1 MTTLRSHPTPS
12 PLNILLVSTPVGP
25 LGSGLGGGVELTLT
39 NFAKALTHK
48 HHRVTLV
55 APEGS
60 ESNFPLIKIAGTL
73 QTSTQTA
80 GRAAAIELPGSSVLA
95 NMWDYARQV
104 HSEFDLVLNFA
115 YDWLPFYLT
124 PFFQRPV
131 AHMVSMGSL
140 TEAMDAVIAN
150 VATTFPQTVAFH
162 SQAQAATFDFY
173 RPSDRCPL
181 IGNGLDLDHYQF
193 NPKPAE
199 HLGWVGR
206 ISPEKGLE
214 DAVAAA
220 QATQIPLK
228 IWGVMQ
234 DSAYWDE
241 IRHTYPTAPIHY
253 AGFLETAEL
262 QQELGTCRALVMTPK
277 WVEAFGNVA
286 IEALACGV
294 PVITYSI
301 GGPAEIVET
310 GQTGWQVE
318 PNSVEGLVAAIAQID
333 RLDRRVCRQQAE
345 STYSLVALGDR
356 LEHWF
361 YRILTC

>member
-1 MTTLRSHPTPS
+1 MTTPRS
-12 PLNILLVSTPVGP
+12 PLNILLLSTPVGP

-39 NFAKALTHK
+39 NFAKALTRK
-48 HHRVTLV
+48 QHRVTIV
-55 APEGS
+55 APAAS
-60 ESNFPLIKIAGTL
+60 ESDFPLVKIAGAL

-80 GRAAAIELPGSSVLA
+80 GREAAIALPPNAVLA
-95 NMWDYARQV
+95 NMWGYARQV
-104 HSEFDLVLNFA
+104 QGEYDLLLNFA

-124 PFFQRPV
+124 PFLQRPV

-140 TEAMDAVIAN
+140 TEAMDRVIAG
-150 VATTFPQTVAFH
+150 VAEAFPQTVAFH

-173 RPSDRCPL
+173 RPGDRCPVL
-181 IGNGLDLDHYQF
+181 GNGLDLEHYQF
-193 NPKPAE
+193 NPNPAE

-234 DSAYWDE
+234 DPAYWVQ
-241 IRHTYPTAPIHY
+241 IQQTYPTAPIHY
-253 AGFLETAEL
+253 AGFLETAAL
-262 QQELGTCRALVMTPK
+262 QQQLGTCRALIMTPK

-294 PVITYSI
+294 PVITYQM
-301 GGPAEIVET
+301 GGPAEIVED
-310 GQTGWQVE
+310 GKTGWQVE
-318 PNSVEGLVAAIAQID
+318 PNSVDGLVAAIARIPA
-333 RLDRRVCRQQAE
+333 LDRRVCRQRAE
-345 STYSLVALGDR
+345 AKYSLAAIGDR

-361 YRILTC
+361 STVLQP